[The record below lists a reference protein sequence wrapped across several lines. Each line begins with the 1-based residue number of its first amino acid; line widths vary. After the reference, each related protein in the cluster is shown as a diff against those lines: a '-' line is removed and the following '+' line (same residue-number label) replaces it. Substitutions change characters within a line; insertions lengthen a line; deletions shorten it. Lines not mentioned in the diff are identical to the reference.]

1 MVITYPAVV
10 VALTATTT
18 PVALVTASAG
28 DSTTVVVV
36 EDDVED
42 EVDGG
47 GVVITVVSGVGTVV
61 MGVSAASPPLAV
73 PEHAAVKR
81 ATAKTVESDLMREPL
96 WHAPR
101 SRAVLR

>member
-1 MVITYPAVV
+1 MTYPAVV
-10 VALTATTT
+10 FALTATTT

-28 DSTTVVVV
+28 DSTNVVVV

-47 GVVITVVSGVGTVV
+47 SVVTTVVSGVGTVV
-61 MGVSAASPPLAV
+61 MGVSVASPPLAV

-81 ATAKTVESDLMREPL
+81 ATATTMESDLMRGPL

-101 SRAVLR
+101 SRAALR